1 MLSAISLSSSDK
13 KSSATQGFVV
23 CSLSARQCS
32 QTGSATVTV
41 GGLRG
46 GSPERID
53 VSLPDQVERLQ
64 DRRKGLAGLDEH
76 LGRRVRGIEGD
87 EVLGGDRRQRTP
99 EPGFRVAMDDERRAV
114 FKVDLLPVG

>member
-1 MLSAISLSSSDK
+1 MLSTTSLSSSDE

-23 CSLSARQCS
+23 CSLSARQFS

-41 GGLRG
+41 AGPRG
-46 GSPERID
+46 GSAERID
-53 VSLPDQVERLQ
+53 VSFADPVERLQ
-64 DRRKGLAGLDEH
+64 DRRERLAGLDEH

-87 EVLGGDRRQRTP
+87 EVLGGDRRQRAS

-114 FKVDLLPVG
+114 L